1 MSLPKIFDFTNYDQ
15 YPSDPNP
22 TTDADIQDYLKNQN
36 TLLTALTKRLWQPQT
51 AYKVGDIV
59 ASPDMADGLVAQCVI
74 AGTTSDAEPQWSVS
88 EAQVTDNTCT
98 WIMRPAYCYGLATN
112 TDVENAYNN
121 NSVEATRLLSL
132 GIFSK
137 LMNCVEKKIKL
148 LAYPVGSIYMSM
160 NSTNPETLFGG
171 KWEAIAQGRCLI
183 GAGTGTD
190 SRKESKTFAAGD
202 TGGEYNHQLTVGE
215 LASHTH
221 TASST
226 TTSHNHSIVSSR
238 RGNFG
243 AWGETG
249 GRAIDGNGSNPDY
262 NNNRTNTSS
271 SSHSHTIS
279 VNNAGGN
286 THHNNI
292 QPYISCHIWKRTA

>member
-215 LASHTH
+215 LATHSHSASTSSAGSHSHTFKISSPQFSGSGYVHNNPEGSSSTWPTNSAGSHTH
-221 TASST
+221 TVT
-226 TTSHNHSIVSSR
+226 V
-238 RGNFG
+238 GN
-243 AWGETG
+243 TG
-249 GRAIDGNGSNPDY
+249 GNAAH
-262 NNNRTNTSS
+262 NNLAPYL
-271 SSHSHTIS
+271 S
-279 VNNAGGN
+279 VN
-286 THHNNI
+286 
-292 QPYISCHIWKRTA
+292 IWKRVS

>member
-22 TTDADIQDYLKNQN
+22 TTDADIQDYHKNQN
-36 TLLTALTKRLWQPQT
+36 VLLTALTKRLWQPQT

-98 WIMRPAYCYGLATN
+98 WIMRPAYCYGLATD
-112 TDVENAYNN
+112 TDIESAYNG

-160 NSTNPETLFGG
+160 NATNPETLFGG

-215 LASHTH
+215 LASHSH
-221 TASST
+221 TGST
-226 TTSHNHSIVSSR
+226 NSA
-238 RGNFG
+238 G
-243 AWGETG
+243 A
-249 GRAIDGNGSNPDY
+249 
-262 NNNRTNTSS
+262 
-271 SSHSHTIS
+271 HSHTTKIGYNS
-279 VNNAGGN
+279 ASGSGYGKYMPPDRGVQRNDDLASNSAGNHSHTVSINNTGG
-286 THHNNI
+286 TSTHNNI
-292 QPYISCHIWKRTA
+292 QPYISCHIWRRTA